1 MTNNCH
7 KSSNNYN
14 GSLSITVRDK
24 LSFVA
29 SFVYGVCA
37 VLELGS
43 LGASL
48 PLELRVDKVVIKE
61 TPHFVISVVTLNHRV
76 VLLSLPCAATLGTS
90 NIVTWTF
97 WGKEV

>member
-1 MTNNCH
+1 MT
-7 KSSNNYN
+7 K
-14 GSLSITVRDK
+14 K
-24 LSFVA
+24 LSQYRLQVSVDINIQTSYPLLFPL
-29 SFVYGVCA
+29 FLGVCA
-37 VLELGS
+37 VLELVS

-97 WGKEV
+97 CGKEV